1 MPTALITG
9 ATSGIGRAFAE
20 QLAQR
25 GYDLVAVAR
34 THSAL
39 DDLAHSLHTS
49 SGVHVETIPADL
61 ATADGCTT
69 VERRIST
76 GKPVHFL
83 VNNAGTVLNRPF
95 HANDVSAEAALLD
108 LNIRAVM
115 RLTHTALPRMI
126 ERRSGH
132 VVNVSSFTALGIGGL
147 ATTYPASKAWVLAFT
162 QAIARSQE
170 VTASGVR
177 MMALLPGFTTTDFFD
192 RNQLATPNL
201 PSWAWLSPAHV
212 VTTAL
217 RDLAR
222 GRYVSIPSRRYQCA
236 GWALHHL
243 PHPLIRPFTW
253 DFTNPSTLWA
263 TEPRHHRQDRH
274 PHDHP

>member
-20 QLAQR
+20 QLAGR

-34 THSAL
+34 TRNAL
-39 DDLAHSLHTS
+39 DDLAQSLRTS
-49 SGVHVETIPADL
+49 AGVHVETIPADL
-61 ATADGCTT
+61 ATADGCAA
-69 VERRIST
+69 VERRLST
-76 GKPVHFL
+76 GEAVDFL
-83 VNNAGTVLNRPF
+83 VNNAGTVLSRPF
-95 HANDVSAEAALLD
+95 HANDVSAEATLLD

-126 ERRSGH
+126 ERRSGQ
-132 VVNVSSFTALGIGGL
+132 VVNVSSFTALGVGGL

-162 QAIARSQE
+162 EAVARSQE
-170 VTASGVR
+170 VIASGVR

-192 RNQLATPNL
+192 RNQLGTPNL
-201 PSWAWLSPAHV
+201 PSWAWLSPGPV
-212 VTTAL
+212 VATAL

-222 GRYVSIPSRRYQCA
+222 GRYVSIPSRRYKCA
-236 GWALHHL
+236 SWALRHL

-253 DFTNPSTLWA
+253 DFTNPSTVWSP
-263 TEPRHHRQDRH
+263 PRHCRYGRRTHDR
-274 PHDHP
+274 P